1 MNSNLTMINI
11 PLVEDISNDS
21 GNNLIQ
27 NLRSI
32 LGVQSVETKTNNNDI
47 SISFDGRFLSLS
59 SLKIG
64 IERAG
69 YTIKSTNLTLNI
81 TGMTCGACVN
91 HVETA
96 IRNIPY
102 TLEANVNLAT
112 ERANIQYIEN
122 DSTESSDFIEAIS
135 SAGYSAAM
143 PGNYSQEVDRLNK
156 NDELRSIK
164 NRLAISFLGSMF
176 IFLTSMHFLPWH
188 SITSSIPY
196 LEVYCLIIATIIQF
210 WCGYSFYTSGIR
222 SLIALAPNM
231 NSLII
236 IGTSVAYGYSVFLT
250 VINTSFFNPSISN
263 MFPPYLFFD
272 TSTMIIT
279 LIIMGKYLETI
290 AKVKTSQS
298 IRQLIQLRPTTATLL
313 RNDEQIEVGINE
325 IKINDVIL
333 IRPGEIIPI
342 DGTILS
348 GFTSI
353 DESIL
358 TGESVPQDKGPDS
371 VVYTGTINFDGSITV
386 VTTKNV
392 DDSLLSQIIS
402 LVEHAQG
409 SKAPVQI
416 LADKISSVFVPG
428 ILAIG
433 FLAFLGWGLFG
444 PSPQWIIASTAFIS
458 IIIIA
463 CPCALG
469 LATPTAI
476 VTSTGKAAQ
485 LGILIKD
492 AETLEQLK
500 HIDTIVFDKTG
511 TLTEG
516 NLEVSSIESTS
527 LHEHKFL
534 KIAASIENH
543 SEHPIA
549 KAIVQHART
558 KNIVVEDVTDFRNH
572 PGLGVTATQNN
583 KSIIMGNLQFMKSFN
598 LDVPELDTVATRV
611 YLSINDEFVGFIT
624 LTDKIKESAA
634 YTIQT
639 LKNTGKNII
648 LASGDNPQV
657 VEHVAEQLSIQQ
669 YYSQTTPQEKFSLIT
684 DLQSMGRKVLMI
696 GDGINDAPALT
707 QSDISMAIGQG
718 SDISIE
724 ASKITLLRPD
734 LTSILDSVKLS
745 EVTSRIIKQNLF
757 WAFFYNLLLIP
768 IAAGALYPVFSII
781 NFNPT
786 NLSFIFGDTGF
797 LNPVMAAF
805 AMAFSSIT
813 VISNSLRIKNF
824 NP

>member
-1 MNSNLTMINI
+1 MNSSLTTINI
-11 PLVEDISNDS
+11 PLVQDIL
-21 GNNLIQ
+21 NNTGSDLIQ

-32 LGVQSVETKTNNNDI
+32 LGVQSVEAEANNNGIYI
-47 SISFDGRFLSLS
+47 SYDARFLSLS
-59 SLKIG
+59 SLRIG

-69 YTIKSTNLTLNI
+69 YTIKSTTLTLNI
-81 TGMTCGACVN
+81 SGMTCGACVN

-96 IRNIPY
+96 IRNIPN

-112 ERANIQYIEN
+112 ERANIEYVAT
-122 DSTESSDFIEAIS
+122 DSIKSSNFIAAITE
-135 SAGYSAAM
+135 AGYSANT
-143 PGNYSQEVDRLNK
+143 PGTYSQEIDRLNK
-156 NDELRSIK
+156 NEELQRIK
-164 NRLAISFLGSMF
+164 NRLTVSFLGSML

-188 SITSSIPY
+188 AITSNVPF
-196 LEVYCLIIATIIQF
+196 LEVYCLVIATVIQF
-210 WCGYSFYTSGIR
+210 WCGYGFYTSGIR

-236 IGTSVAYGYSVFLT
+236 IGTSVAYGYSVFITIL
-250 VINTSFFNPSISN
+250 NTPLIDPSISGL
-263 MFPPYLFFD
+263 FPSYLFFD

-279 LIIMGKYLETI
+279 LILLGKYLETI
-290 AKVKTSQS
+290 AMVKTSQS

-313 RNDEQIEVGINE
+313 RNDHQIEVQINE
-325 IKINDVIL
+325 IEIDDVIL
-333 IRPGEIIPI
+333 IRPGEIVPV
-342 DGTILS
+342 DGVILS

-358 TGESVPQDKGPDS
+358 TGESVPQDKGPKS
-371 VVYTGTINFDGSITV
+371 QVYTGTINFDGSITV
-386 VTTKNV
+386 ITTKNTA
-392 DDSLLSQIIS
+392 DSMLSQIIS
-402 LVEHAQG
+402 LVERAQG

-416 LADKISSVFVPG
+416 LADKISSVFVPS
-428 ILAIG
+428 ILLLG
-433 FLAFLGWGLFG
+433 LLAFLGWGLFG
-444 PSPQWIIASTAFIS
+444 PSPQWIIASTTFIS

-516 NLEVSSIESTS
+516 ELEVLSIESIS
-527 LHEHKFL
+527 LPVDNFL
-534 KIAASIENH
+534 KIAASLENY

-549 KAIVQHART
+549 KAIVQHAKSR
-558 KNIVVEDVTDFRNH
+558 NIILEDVTEFKNY
-572 PGLGVTATQNN
+572 PGLGVTARKDS
-583 KSIIMGNLQFMKSFN
+583 KSIVLGNQNLMQSIN
-598 LDVPELDTVATRV
+598 LDVPELDTIETRV
-611 YLSINDEFVGFIT
+611 YLSINNEFAGFIT
-624 LTDKIKESAA
+624 LTDKIKQSAPH
-634 YTIQT
+634 TIQI
-639 LKNTGKNII
+639 LKSTGKTII
-648 LASGDNPQV
+648 LASGDNDLV
-657 VEHVAEQLSIQQ
+657 VKNIAEQLGISK
-669 YYSQTTPQEKFSLIT
+669 YYSQTTPEKKYSLIT
-684 DLQSMGRKVLMI
+684 DLQAAGSKVLMI

-707 QSDISMAIGQG
+707 QSNISMAIGQG

-724 ASKITLLRPD
+724 ASQITLLRTD
-734 LTSILDSVKLS
+734 LSAIIDSFKLS
-745 EVTSRIIKQNLF
+745 EITSKIIKQNLF

-768 IAAGALYPVFSII
+768 IAAGILYPVFGMLNYNAS
-781 NFNPT
+781 
-786 NLSFIFGDTGF
+786 NLSFIFGDNGF

-813 VISNSLRIKNF
+813 VISNSLRIKKI